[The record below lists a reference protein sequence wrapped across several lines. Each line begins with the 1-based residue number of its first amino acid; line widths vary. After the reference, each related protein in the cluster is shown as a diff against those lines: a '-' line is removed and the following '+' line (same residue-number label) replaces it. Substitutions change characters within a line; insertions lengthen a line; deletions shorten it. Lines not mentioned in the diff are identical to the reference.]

1 MPQHDAAHDQGRKV
15 APSMRRSHTQ
25 LMAINSPGGDSERR
39 GTLPLCG
46 HEKMGLL
53 LSCEVAAPLCGDHE
67 AECSEGQGADTP
79 ERRGCTEHRRPGMGR
94 SQQAKGTLL

>member
-1 MPQHDAAHDQGRKV
+1 MCSLPGDSLLNMPQLDAAHDQGRKV
-15 APSMRRSHTQ
+15 APSMRRNF
-25 LMAINSPGGDSERR
+25 AP
-39 GTLPLCG
+39 CG
-46 HEKMGLL
+46 HEKMSLL